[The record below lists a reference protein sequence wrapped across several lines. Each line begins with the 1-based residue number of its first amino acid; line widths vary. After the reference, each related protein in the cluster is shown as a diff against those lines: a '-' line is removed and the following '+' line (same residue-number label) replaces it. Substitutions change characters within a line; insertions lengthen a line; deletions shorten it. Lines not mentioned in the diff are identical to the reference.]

1 MIKLRG
7 SSAAGE
13 KCTDEMVSFGGS
25 LTIKSLFGLSVA
37 VFRAPPEAAVPKLLL
52 FPKAVDDPDPN
63 GVPVPNVAAIF
74 LVFGLSAR
82 YEGVRSARAQLEE
95 STCVQVLTSATPA
108 SSSDVGARGVQ
119 CLTKVS
125 SSASQARA
133 SITRQLLPSGT
144 CVAFGTHAPNRFS
157 VFWQAAQNEIM
168 PGADW
173 RLLLNYSVR

>member
-108 SSSDVGARGVQ
+108 SSSGVGARGVQ
-119 CLTKVS
+119 CLTSKGVDNPPTAAQWNVCCVWYTRAEQVFS
-125 SSASQARA
+125 VLASSA
-133 SITRQLLPSGT
+133 
-144 CVAFGTHAPNRFS
+144 
-157 VFWQAAQNEIM
+157 E
-168 PGADW
+168 
-173 RLLLNYSVR
+173 